1 VSGKWELAAEGVPKL
16 TVDFVQEEAALSG
29 KMVTPFGVFDFTGGS
44 VTANQVD
51 FEMTLSVAG
60 QEIDLYISG
69 TVEGDT
75 MRGTI
80 VQDTSGSVEFT
91 AKRIP
96 G

>member
-1 VSGKWELAAEGVPKL
+1 
-16 TVDFVQEEAALSG
+16 
-29 KMVTPFGVFDFTGGS
+29 
-44 VTANQVD
+44 
-51 FEMTLSVAG
+51 MTLSVAG

-80 VQDTSGSVEFT
+80 VQDTEGSVEFT